1 MVYCT
6 LALTMYAA
14 PGYNAPMTHV
24 DRIRVAIDGP
34 AGAGKSTVARQVA
47 DALGFTYVDT
57 GAMYRAV
64 AWAVVKAKISPADHA
79 AVCGLA
85 ARLDVRLE
93 RGRVFADGQDITG
106 KIRTPEISNSTS
118 PLSALPCVRE
128 RLAALQ
134 REMGCGGGVVM
145 EGRDIGTVVLP
156 QAEVKVFLTASPAE
170 RVRRRREELGAE
182 GILLSSEQL
191 EKDIAARDARDESRE
206 VAPMV
211 PAHDAV
217 QLISDGLS
225 VGEVVSRILALCRAA
240 EEKRK
245 AEARHE

>member
-1 MVYCT
+1 MS
-6 LALTMYAA
+6 
-14 PGYNAPMTHV
+14 
-24 DRIRVAIDGP
+24 VAIDGP

-47 DALGFTYVDT
+47 SALGYTYVDT

-64 AWAVVKAKISPADHA
+64 AWAVVNTGITPEDSA

-93 RGRVFADGQDITG
+93 QGCVFADGQDITD
-106 KIRTPEISNSTS
+106 KIRTPEISNLTS
-118 PLSALPCVRE
+118 PVSALACVRD

-134 REMGCGGGVVM
+134 REMGRNGGVVM

-156 QAEVKVFLTASPAE
+156 YAEVKVFLTASQGE
-170 RVRRRREELGAE
+170 RVRRRREELEAS
-182 GILLSSEQL
+182 GILLSPEQL
-191 EKDIAARDARDESRE
+191 AEDIAARDARDASRD

-211 PAHDAV
+211 PAADAV

-225 VGEVVSRILALCRAA
+225 VGEVVSRIVALCR
-240 EEKRK
+240 E